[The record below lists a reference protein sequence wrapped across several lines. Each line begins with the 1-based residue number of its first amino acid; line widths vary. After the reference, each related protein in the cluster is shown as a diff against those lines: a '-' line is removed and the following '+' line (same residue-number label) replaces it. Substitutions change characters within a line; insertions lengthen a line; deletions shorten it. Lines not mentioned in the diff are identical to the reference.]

1 MDVNGVPSKA
11 LSAESLPIFKE
22 GIGLVFSR
30 WSALQMAVENE
41 WGGRDSRLKADQIGS
56 DIVYWF
62 TQSKEPL
69 YMDDLEAILEEG
81 LLTLNTEVDDGSI
94 EEVAYKLMVMHEE
107 CLEGKFQ
114 AIESLR
120 EANQNKAAVHHVRQ
134 AVSDDDD
141 DDDDNDDDNV
151 SRDVANKNENSSNM
165 MVDAPESQSNLNHV
179 NMIVDDPRPK
189 VAEETE
195 DGWVQ
200 VSRRRSRGKKN

>member
-1 MDVNGVPSKA
+1 MDVNGVPPKA

-120 EANQNKAAVHHVRQ
+120 EANQNRAVVHHVRQ
-134 AVSDDDD
+134 VIY
-141 DDDDNDDDNV
+141 V
-151 SRDVANKNENSSNM
+151 
-165 MVDAPESQSNLNHV
+165 
-179 NMIVDDPRPK
+179 
-189 VAEETE
+189 
-195 DGWVQ
+195 
-200 VSRRRSRGKKN
+200 